1 MSDERRIRE
10 SGAAVATGASLIR
23 EAFCIKPLHKNQGVI
38 TKERF
43 LCELD
48 LLAGTSRSSG
58 PTFSQLL
65 WGIHFC
71 EYSDQLC
78 AGVI

>member
-10 SGAAVATGASLIR
+10 SGAAVAMGALVLNP
-23 EAFCIKPLHKNQGVI
+23 CIKHRGPSPP
-38 TKERF
+38 ERF

-58 PTFSQLL
+58 PTFSQLP
-65 WGIHFC
+65 WGDHFC